1 MLQLHPRHCERS
13 EAIHRAACADK
24 WIASAFAKASA
35 DKSSLQHKH
44 IQQEITLNWNNFI
57 RQSHRWLSIVF
68 TVAVIINIIAMV
80 LQQQAVWIGLLAL
93 FPLIPM
99 LLSGLYLFAL
109 PYLAPRRRLGGSTS
123 ASQV

>member
-1 MLQLHPRHCERS
+1 M
-13 EAIHRAACADK
+13 
-24 WIASAFAKASA
+24 
-35 DKSSLQHKH
+35 
-44 IQQEITLNWNNFI
+44 NWNNFI

-80 LQQQAVWIGLLAL
+80 LQQQATWIGLLAL
-93 FPLIPM
+93 FPLILM